1 MLMAKIDPIIAPP
14 RSNEARDDHK
24 AYHREYDRGQAF
36 RGSEEEDGVGEYD
49 PWGYEQSGAYA
60 ASYGGTQSTFWVVV
74 YLWFCRLVTPR
85 ICSLLY
91 QQ

>member
-1 MLMAKIDPIIAPP
+1 MAKTDPIIAPP
-14 RSNEARDDHK
+14 WSNEARDDDK
-24 AYHREYDRGQAF
+24 AYHREYDRGQAI

-49 PWGYEQSGAYA
+49 PRRDEQSGADA
-60 ASYGGTQSTFWVVV
+60 ASYGRTQSTFRVVV
-74 YLWFCRLVTPR
+74 YLCFRRLIAHR